1 VFHFFLFCLLN
12 TVKEIDQFMYRIY
25 RGDVIKIDDFP
36 ASYTVINGDEN
47 LNYTRFTMT
56 DQLDLF
62 IERSLAA
69 KRHAEASCAL
79 INTGE
84 GDSEREQ
91 RNNIFITCLPWLEL
105 AAIEHPVHRHRDADI
120 PTFTWASSVP
130 RRTMA
135 ACASRFPRRPT
146 MASSTA
152 TTCRSWRRRC
162 RGASPPSL
170 PRPTGSAGRLARA
183 RRRRP

>member
-62 IERSLAA
+62 IERSTRRNATPKRAA
-69 KRHAEASCAL
+69 R
-79 INTGE
+79 
-84 GDSEREQ
+84 
-91 RNNIFITCLPWLEL
+91 
-105 AAIEHPVHRHRDADI
+105 
-120 PTFTWASSVP
+120 
-130 RRTMA
+130 
-135 ACASRFPRRPT
+135 
-146 MASSTA
+146 
-152 TTCRSWRRRC
+152 
-162 RGASPPSL
+162 
-170 PRPTGSAGRLARA
+170 
-183 RRRRP
+183 